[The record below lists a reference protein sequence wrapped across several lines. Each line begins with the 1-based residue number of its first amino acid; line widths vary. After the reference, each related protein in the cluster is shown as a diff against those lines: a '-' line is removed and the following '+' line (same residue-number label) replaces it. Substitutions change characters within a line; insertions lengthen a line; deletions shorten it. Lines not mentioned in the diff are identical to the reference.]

1 MARMDLHRSSLSDY
15 SFMTAKKCFEHYYS
29 SSLTILQEKYSA
41 YKALPEKHKA
51 LIPTFF
57 EHIARIR
64 ESITINMQFFT
75 QIYTTGMH
83 MVEEE
88 SRKNTLLAGNVT
100 RMTCEFV
107 VGKTQQILHDVIREW
122 SAVGISERKSVYGPI
137 LAYME
142 DLKKSTTPE
151 SIKILIPN
159 AGLGRLVWE
168 LAKLGYHCDACES
181 SAAHVLTTNFMINHS
196 DANSPVTIYPWI
208 NKWTN
213 HRNCAEQI
221 QSVTVPDVR
230 PDLIRNGK
238 QCNLVA
244 GDFLNLYV
252 DEHET
257 YDIICTVR
265 YINHPKKIRDY
276 VEKVYDLLKPGAV
289 WINMGPMLFHGRNED
304 SNVRVPPY
312 ELVRLHIQELGFH
325 FEKEQLGIP
334 INITYYNQSML
345 SCTEKEASAEFA
357 EKSEMIRFI
366 LIQNRAGKTRL
377 AKWYMHFDDNEKQKL
392 IEEVHAVVTVRD
404 AKHTNFV
411 EMRDFIDLTH
421 CDTEEKRRSKRSQK
435 RKASADISFVD
446 LTDDKTEKSKL
457 ACCKCEMSIQMLLK
471 NGAVISSI
479 LCGHVFCNKCL
490 LSIPTKRKSGCCP
503 KLVLKTV
510 INQLLRKTTLL
521 HNSKRLTSY
530 LVNKIRMHEWM
541 KSNDSVLL
549 AEFKRGNFAVC
560 VEKQP
565 LIHSLNN
572 NQTDQYKLLQI
583 NYKCLKKV
591 LLEYKLNFDVKDT
604 ALLDVVPMQSTT
616 NDIEEEW
623 TPVFALNIK
632 NASSVGTKKDL
643 AQALGGEF
651 HDFRKV
657 FLATD
662 TSNAKLLTKMRN
674 IFRWH
679 NSFQNCPRCTARLNF
694 KVSKASAKCPECD
707 AVYYPPVAPVAITLV
722 STADMKYLLLV
733 RQKHHP
739 KRLYTA
745 ISGFSELESKDSV
758 RIRPSRKENQQAM
771 EVIDLTLDSSSTSS
785 SCSIVNDLQCP
796 ACFSSFEEILK
807 EGNAVMTT
815 PCGHVF
821 CARCIYTVFSGKRSL
836 KCPICRRNITESSE
850 SLEDAVLREIAEE
863 VGILVE
869 NFQYMGISQSWPFP
883 NNSLMCA
890 YLAYAD
896 RSQTISID
904 RKELVDAR
912 WFSREMVA
920 SAFENTQNLE
930 ESKEEEEEEDGPLL
944 ISSKGTIVH
953 EMIKFWLSQKAD

>member
-1 MARMDLHRSSLSDY
+1 MAHMNSQRSSLSDY

-29 SSLTILQEKYSA
+29 SSLTILQEKYNA

-51 LIPTFF
+51 LIPTFL

-64 ESITINMQFFT
+64 EITTINMQFFT
-75 QIYTTGMH
+75 QIYTTGIH

-88 SRKNTLLAGNVT
+88 SRKNTLFAGNVT
-100 RMTCEFV
+100 PMTCEFV

-142 DLKKSTTPE
+142 DLKKLTTPE
-151 SIKILIPN
+151 SVNILIPS

-168 LAKLGYHCDACES
+168 LAKLGYRCEACES
-181 SAAHVLTTNFMINHS
+181 SAAHVLTTNFIINHS
-196 DANSPVTIYPWI
+196 DSNNPVTIYPWI

-221 QSVTVPDVR
+221 QSVTVPDVS
-230 PDLIRNGK
+230 PDLIRSRK
-238 QCNLVA
+238 HCNLVA
-244 GDFLNLYV
+244 GDFLNLYA

-265 YINHPKKIRDY
+265 YINHPKNIRDY

-289 WINMGPMLFHGRNED
+289 WINMGPMLYRDRNED

-334 INITYYNQSML
+334 VNITYYNQSML
-345 SCTEKEASAEFA
+345 SCTEKEPTAEIF
-357 EKSEMIRFI
+357 EESEMIRFI

-411 EMRDFIDLTH
+411 EFRNFKIIYRRYAGLYFCICCDITDNNLYYLEAIHNFVEVLNEYFHNVCELDLVFNFYKVYAVVDEMFLAGEIRETSQTKMRDVIDLTH
-421 CDTEEKRRSKRSQK
+421 CDAEEKRRSKCDQK

-446 LTDDKTEKSKL
+446 LTDDNSDKSKL
-457 ACCKCEMSIQMLLK
+457 ACCKCEMSIQKLLK
-471 NGAVISSI
+471 DGAVISSI
-479 LCGHVFCNKCL
+479 LCGHVFCSNCL
-490 LSIPTKRKSGCCP
+490 HSIPTKRKSGYCP
-503 KLVLKTV
+503 
-510 INQLLRKTTLL
+510 
-521 HNSKRLTSY
+521 
-530 LVNKIRMHEWM
+530 
-541 KSNDSVLL
+541 
-549 AEFKRGNFAVC
+549 
-560 VEKQP
+560 
-565 LIHSLNN
+565 
-572 NQTDQYKLLQI
+572 
-583 NYKCLKKV
+583 KV

-623 TPVFALNIK
+623 TPVFALNIQH
-632 NASSVGTKKDL
+632 ASSVVSKEDL

-657 FLATD
+657 FLGTD
-662 TSNAKLLTKMRN
+662 TRNAKLLTKMRN

-694 KVSKASAKCPECD
+694 KVSKVSAKCPECN

-722 STADMKYLLLV
+722 STADMKYVLLV

-745 ISGFSELESKDSV
+745 ISGFSEL
-758 RIRPSRKENQQAM
+758 
-771 EVIDLTLDSSSTSS
+771 
-785 SCSIVNDLQCP
+785 
-796 ACFSSFEEILK
+796 
-807 EGNAVMTT
+807 G
-815 PCGHVF
+815 
-821 CARCIYTVFSGKRSL
+821 
-836 KCPICRRNITESSE
+836 E
-850 SLEDAVLREIAEE
+850 SLEDTVLREIAEE

-869 NFQYMGISQSWPFP
+869 NFQYIGISQSWPFP

-896 RSQTISID
+896 RSHRISID
-904 RKELVDAR
+904 RKELEDAR

-920 SAFENTQNLE
+920 SAFENTQNVE
-930 ESKEEEEEEDGPLL
+930 ESKGEEEEEGGPLL

>member
-1 MARMDLHRSSLSDY
+1 M
-15 SFMTAKKCFEHYYS
+15 
-29 SSLTILQEKYSA
+29 
-41 YKALPEKHKA
+41 
-51 LIPTFF
+51 
-57 EHIARIR
+57 
-64 ESITINMQFFT
+64 
-75 QIYTTGMH
+75 
-83 MVEEE
+83 
-88 SRKNTLLAGNVT
+88 
-100 RMTCEFV
+100 
-107 VGKTQQILHDVIREW
+107 
-122 SAVGISERKSVYGPI
+122 
-137 LAYME
+137 
-142 DLKKSTTPE
+142 
-151 SIKILIPN
+151 
-159 AGLGRLVWE
+159 
-168 LAKLGYHCDACES
+168 
-181 SAAHVLTTNFMINHS
+181 
-196 DANSPVTIYPWI
+196 
-208 NKWTN
+208 
-213 HRNCAEQI
+213 
-221 QSVTVPDVR
+221 
-230 PDLIRNGK
+230 
-238 QCNLVA
+238 
-244 GDFLNLYV
+244 
-252 DEHET
+252 
-257 YDIICTVR
+257 
-265 YINHPKKIRDY
+265 
-276 VEKVYDLLKPGAV
+276 
-289 WINMGPMLFHGRNED
+289 
-304 SNVRVPPY
+304 
-312 ELVRLHIQELGFH
+312 
-325 FEKEQLGIP
+325 
-334 INITYYNQSML
+334 
-345 SCTEKEASAEFA
+345 
-357 EKSEMIRFI
+357 
-366 LIQNRAGKTRL
+366 
-377 AKWYMHFDDNEKQKL
+377 
-392 IEEVHAVVTVRD
+392 
-404 AKHTNFV
+404 
-411 EMRDFIDLTH
+411 
-421 CDTEEKRRSKRSQK
+421 
-435 RKASADISFVD
+435 
-446 LTDDKTEKSKL
+446 
-457 ACCKCEMSIQMLLK
+457 
-471 NGAVISSI
+471 
-479 LCGHVFCNKCL
+479 
-490 LSIPTKRKSGCCP
+490 

-521 HNSKRLTSY
+521 HSSKRLTSY
-530 LVNKIRMHEWM
+530 LVNKIRMYEWM

-549 AEFKRGNFAVC
+549 AEFKRGNFAIC
-560 VEKQP
+560 MEKQP

-583 NYKCLKKV
+583 NYECLKKV
-591 LLEYKLNFDVKDT
+591 LPEYKLNFDVKDT

-657 FLATD
+657 FLGTD

-722 STADMKYLLLV
+722 STADKKYLLLV

-745 ISGFSELESKDSV
+745 ISGFSEL
-758 RIRPSRKENQQAM
+758 
-771 EVIDLTLDSSSTSS
+771 
-785 SCSIVNDLQCP
+785 
-796 ACFSSFEEILK
+796 
-807 EGNAVMTT
+807 G
-815 PCGHVF
+815 
-821 CARCIYTVFSGKRSL
+821 
-836 KCPICRRNITESSE
+836 E

-930 ESKEEEEEEDGPLL
+930 ESKEEEEEEEEDGPLL

>member
-1 MARMDLHRSSLSDY
+1 MAHMNSHRSSLSDY

-88 SRKNTLLAGNVT
+88 SRKNTLLGGNVT

-196 DANSPVTIYPWI
+196 DSNSPVTIYPWI

-276 VEKVYDLLKPGAV
+276 VEKIYDLLKPGAV

-334 INITYYNQSML
+334 INITYYDQ
-345 SCTEKEASAEFA
+345 K
-357 EKSEMIRFI
+357 KSEMIRFI

-421 CDTEEKRRSKRSQK
+421 CDAEEKRRSKRGQK

-457 ACCKCEMSIQMLLK
+457 ACCKCEMSIQILLK

-503 KLVLKTV
+503 P
-510 INQLLRKTTLL
+510 
-521 HNSKRLTSY
+521 LT
-530 LVNKIRMHEWM
+530 
-541 KSNDSVLL
+541 
-549 AEFKRGNFAVC
+549 G
-560 VEKQP
+560 
-565 LIHSLNN
+565 
-572 NQTDQYKLLQI
+572 
-583 NYKCLKKV
+583 LKKV
-591 LLEYKLNFDVKDT
+591 LPEYKLNFDVKDT

-657 FLATD
+657 FLGTD

-722 STADMKYLLLV
+722 STADKKYLLLV

-785 SCSIVNDLQCP
+785 SCSNVNDLQCP

-930 ESKEEEEEEDGPLL
+930 ESKEEEEEEEEEDGPLL